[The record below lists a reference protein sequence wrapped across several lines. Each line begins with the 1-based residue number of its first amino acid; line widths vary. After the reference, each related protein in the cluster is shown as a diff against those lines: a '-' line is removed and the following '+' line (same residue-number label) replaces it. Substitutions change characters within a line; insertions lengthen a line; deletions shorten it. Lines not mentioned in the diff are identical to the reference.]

1 MTPGLVVLLFIG
13 SLLLF
18 LSIFASK
25 SMQRFG
31 VPALIVFL
39 GIGMLAG
46 ADGPGGIY
54 FDNPD
59 LAQILGIIA
68 LNFILFSGGLD
79 TKWQSVKP
87 VLYQGLSLSTLG
99 VLLTA
104 ILTGLFAHAYLGFTL
119 IEGFLLGSIV
129 SSTDAAAVFTIL
141 RGRGVGLKGNLRP
154 TLELES
160 GSNDP
165 MAYFLTAS
173 LTVLAMQPESSVW
186 ALIPSFFLQ
195 MSVGAAMGYVLGKL
209 MIRLINKINLEV
221 DGLYPVL
228 LVAFVFF
235 TYSATELIYGNGF
248 LSVYIAAVVLGN
260 ASFIHKKSL
269 LKFFDASAWLMQ
281 IVMFLTLGLLVFPS
295 EMIDTLLPGL
305 AISAFII
312 LVARP
317 VAVFFSLSLSKLRI
331 KDKVFIS
338 WVGLRGA
345 VPIIF
350 ATYPL
355 IAGLE
360 KANIIFN
367 IVFFISVLSVT
378 LQGTTLSFV
387 ATLLNRAV
395 PESMRR
401 KFPLDIELADDVKS
415 ELAEIEVIENS
426 FAANRPI
433 VELNFPKSGLIVMI
447 KRSGKYLTPN
457 GATVLLPGDLL
468 TVMANNDETME
479 AICDRVARPKSV
491 SVQRHE

>member
-1 MTPGLVVLLFIG
+1 MTTGLVVLLFIG

-31 VPALIVFL
+31 IPALIVFL

-46 ADGPGGIY
+46 ADGLGGIY
-54 FDNPD
+54 FDDPRI
-59 LAQILGIIA
+59 AQILGIIA

-79 TKWQSVKP
+79 TKWESVKP
-87 VLYQGLSLSTLG
+87 ILYQGLSLSTLG
-99 VLLTA
+99 VVLTA
-104 ILTGLFAHAYLGFTL
+104 ALTGWFSHIILGLTL
-119 IEGFLLGSIV
+119 IEGMLLGAIV

-173 LTVLAMQPESSVW
+173 LTVLALQPESSVW
-186 ALIPSFFLQ
+186 GLVPSFFLQ
-195 MSVGAAMGYVLGKL
+195 MSIGGAMGYGLGKL

-235 TYSATELIYGNGF
+235 TYSATELLYGNGF

-260 ASFIHKKSL
+260 ASFIHKRSL
-269 LKFFDASAWLMQ
+269 LKFFDAAAWLMQ

-295 EMIDTLLPGL
+295 EMVATLIPGL

-317 VAVFFSLSLSKLRI
+317 AAVFISLALSKLRV
-331 KDKVFIS
+331 KDKLFIS

-355 IAGLE
+355 IAGIE
-360 KANIIFN
+360 KASLIFN

-378 LQGTTLSFV
+378 LQGTTLSMV
-387 ATLLNRAV
+387 AKLLHRSV

-415 ELAEIEVIENS
+415 ELAEIKVEEHS

-433 VELNFPKSGLIVMI
+433 VELDFPKSGLIVMI

-457 GATVLLPGDLL
+457 GATVLQPGDLL
-468 TVMANNDETME
+468 TVMANNDDTME

-491 SVQRHE
+491 SVNRNA

>member
-1 MTPGLVVLLFIG
+1 MTSGLVVLLFIG

-31 VPALIVFL
+31 VPALIIFL

-54 FDNPD
+54 FDDPRI
-59 LAQILGIIA
+59 AQILGIIA

-79 TKWQSVKP
+79 TKWQSIKP
-87 VLYQGLSLSTLG
+87 ILYQGLSLSTLG

-104 ILTGLFAHAYLGFTL
+104 FLTGVFAHTLLGLTL

-173 LTVLAMQPESSVW
+173 FTVLAMQPESSIW
-186 ALIPSFFLQ
+186 TLIPSFILQ
-195 MSVGAAMGYVLGKL
+195 MSIGAAMGYGLGKL
-209 MIRLINKINLEV
+209 MIRLINKISLEV

-235 TYSATELIYGNGF
+235 AYSATELLYGNGF
-248 LSVYIAAVVLGN
+248 LSVYIAALVLGN

-295 EMIDTLLPGL
+295 EMVNTLLPGL

-312 LVARP
+312 LIARP
-317 VAVFFSLSLSKLRI
+317 IAVFMSLSLSKLQI
-331 KDKVFIS
+331 KDKIFIS

-345 VPIIF
+345 VPIVF

-360 KANIIFN
+360 KANLIFN
-367 IVFFISVLSVT
+367 IVFFISVLSVI
-378 LQGTTLSFV
+378 LQGTSLSLV
-387 ATLLNRAV
+387 AKLLDRAV
-395 PESMRR
+395 PESMRH
-401 KFPLDIELADDVKS
+401 KFQLDIELADDVKS
-415 ELAEIEVIENS
+415 KLGEIEVVENS

-447 KRSGKYLTPN
+447 KRDGKYLTPN
-457 GATVLLPGDLL
+457 GATVLQAGDFL

-491 SVQRHE
+491 SVNRNE

>member
-1 MTPGLVVLLFIG
+1 MTSGLVLLLFIG

-54 FDNPD
+54 FDDPR

-87 VLYQGLSLSTLG
+87 VLYQGLSLSTIG
-99 VLLTA
+99 VLVTA
-104 ILTGLFAHAYLGFTL
+104 ILTGLFAHWMLGLTL
-119 IEGFLLGSIV
+119 IEGLLLGSIV
-129 SSTDAAAVFTIL
+129 SSTDAAAVFSIL

-154 TLELES
+154 ALELES

-165 MAYFLTAS
+165 MAYFLTTSFIA
-173 LTVLAMQPESSVW
+173 LALLPDSSAW
-186 ALIPSFFLQ
+186 TLIPTFFMQ
-195 MSVGAAMGYVLGKL
+195 MSIGGAMGYVLGKL

-228 LVAFVFF
+228 LVAFIFF
-235 TYSATELIYGNGF
+235 TYSATELLYGNGF

-295 EMIDTLLPGL
+295 EMVASLLPGL
-305 AISAFII
+305 AISVFII

-317 VAVFFSLSLSKLRI
+317 VAVFLSLALSKLRI
-331 KDKVFIS
+331 KDKIFIS

-345 VPIIF
+345 VPIVF

-360 KANIIFN
+360 KASMIFN

-378 LQGTTLSFV
+378 LQGTTLSLV
-387 ATLLNRAV
+387 AKMLNRAV

-401 KFPLDIELADDVKS
+401 KYPLDIELADDVKS
-415 ELAEIEVIENS
+415 ELAEIMVDEKS

-433 VELNFPKSGLIVMI
+433 VELDFPKTGLIVMI
-447 KRSGKYLTPN
+447 KRDGKYMTPN
-457 GATVLLPGDLL
+457 GATVLHSGDLL

-491 SVQRHE
+491 PVKRHE

>member
-1 MTPGLVVLLFIG
+1 MTTTLVVLLFIG

-25 SMQRFG
+25 STQRFG

-39 GIGMLAG
+39 AIGMLAG

-54 FDNPD
+54 FNDPFF
-59 LAQILGIIA
+59 AQALGIIA

-87 VLYQGLSLSTLG
+87 IFYQGLSLATLG

-104 ILTGLFAHAYLGFTL
+104 LLTGLFAHWILGLSL
-119 IEGFLLGSIV
+119 IEGLLLGSIV
-129 SSTDAAAVFTIL
+129 SSTDAAAVFSIL

-165 MAYFLTAS
+165 MAYFLTTS
-173 LTVLAMQPESSVW
+173 LIAIALQPEMSAWTMV
-186 ALIPSFFLQ
+186 PTFFMQ
-195 MSVGAAMGYVLGKL
+195 MSIGGAMGYLLGKL

-228 LVAFVFF
+228 LIAFMFF
-235 TYSATELIYGNGF
+235 AYSATELIYGNGF
-248 LSVYIAAVVLGN
+248 LAVYIAAVVLGN
-260 ASFIHKKSL
+260 ASFIHKKSM

-281 IVMFLTLGLLVFPS
+281 ILMFLTLGLLVFPS
-295 EMIDTLLPGL
+295 EMGTSIIPGL
-305 AISAFII
+305 AISIFMI

-317 VAVFFSLSLSKLRI
+317 VTVFISLAFSKLRV
-331 KDKVFIS
+331 KDKLFIS

-355 IAGLE
+355 IAGLDN
-360 KANIIFN
+360 ANVIFN
-367 IVFFISVLSVT
+367 IVFFISVISVT
-378 LQGTTLSFV
+378 VQGTTLPVV
-387 ATLLNRAV
+387 AKWLKRAV

-401 KFPLDIELADDVKS
+401 KFPLDIELADEVRS
-415 ELAEIEVIENS
+415 ELAEIEVTEDS
-426 FAANRPI
+426 FASNRPI
-433 VELNFPKSGLIVMI
+433 VEIDFPKAGLIVMI
-447 KRSGKYLTPN
+447 KRQGKYLMPN
-457 GATVLLPGDLL
+457 GSTVLLPGDLL
-468 TVMANNDETME
+468 TVMANGDETME
-479 AICDRVARPKSV
+479 AICDRVSRPNSV
-491 SVQRHE
+491 SVKLNE

>member
-1 MTPGLVVLLFIG
+1 MTSGLAVLLFIG

-25 SMQRFG
+25 STQRFG

-46 ADGPGGIY
+46 TDGPGGIY
-54 FDNPD
+54 FNDPAI
-59 LAQILGIIA
+59 AQVLGIIA

-79 TKWQSVKP
+79 TKWQSVRP
-87 VLYQGLSLSTLG
+87 ILYQGLSLSTLG

-104 ILTGLFAHAYLGFTL
+104 FLTGWFAHVILGLTL

-129 SSTDAAAVFTIL
+129 SSTDAAAVFSIL

-165 MAYFLTAS
+165 MAYFLTTSFTA
-173 LTVLAMQPESSVW
+173 LVLQPESSIFV
-186 ALIPSFFLQ
+186 LIPTFFMQ
-195 MSVGAAMGYVLGKL
+195 MSIGGAMGYLLGRL
-209 MIRLINKINLEV
+209 MIRLINKVNLEV

-228 LVAFVFF
+228 LIAFIFF
-235 TYSATELIYGNGF
+235 TYSATELLYGNGF
-248 LSVYIAAVVLGN
+248 LAVYIAAVVLGN

-281 IVMFLTLGLLVFPS
+281 ILMFLTLGLFVFPS
-295 EMIDTLLPGL
+295 EMVEYIIPGL
-305 AISAFII
+305 AISVFMI

-317 VAVFFSLSLSKLRI
+317 ITVFISLAFSKIRV

-355 IAGLE
+355 IAGVE
-360 KANIIFN
+360 KAGLIFN

-378 LQGTTLSFV
+378 VQGTTIPVV
-387 ATLLNRAV
+387 AKWLNRAV

-401 KFPLDIELADDVKS
+401 KYPLDIELADDVKS
-415 ELAEIEVIENS
+415 ELAEIEVIEGS

-433 VELNFPKSGLIVMI
+433 VEIDFPKTGLIVMI
-447 KRSGKYLTPN
+447 KRNGKYLMPN
-457 GATVLLPGDLL
+457 GATVLQAGDFL
-468 TVMANNDETME
+468 TVMANNEDTLE
-479 AICDRVARPKSV
+479 AIYDRVARPNSV
-491 SVQRHE
+491 SVIRNE

>member
-1 MTPGLVVLLFIG
+1 MTSGLIALLFIG

-46 ADGPGGIY
+46 VDGPGGIN
-54 FDNPD
+54 FNEPSI
-59 LAQILGIIA
+59 AQILGIIA

-79 TKWQSVKP
+79 TKWQSVRP
-87 VLYQGLSLSTLG
+87 IFFQGLSLATLG

-104 ILTGLFAHAYLGFTL
+104 VLTGYFAHWILGLSL
-119 IEGFLLGSIV
+119 IEGLLLGAIV
-129 SSTDAAAVFTIL
+129 SSTDAAAVFSIL

-154 TLELES
+154 TLEFES

-165 MAYFLTAS
+165 MAYFLTTS
-173 LTVLAMQPESSVW
+173 LIAIALQPESSFW
-186 ALIPSFFLQ
+186 SLIPTFFIQ
-195 MSVGAAMGYVLGKL
+195 MSIGGAMGYILGRL
-209 MIRLINKINLEV
+209 MIRLINKVSLEV

-228 LVAFVFF
+228 LIAFMFF
-235 TYSATELIYGNGF
+235 TYSATELLYGNGF
-248 LSVYIAAVVLGN
+248 LAVYIAAVVLGN

-295 EMIDTLLPGL
+295 EMVRTIGVGL
-305 AISAFII
+305 AISVFMI

-317 VAVFFSLSLSKLRI
+317 ISVFVSLAFSKIRV

-360 KANIIFN
+360 QAGLIFN

-378 LQGTTLSFV
+378 VQGTTIPIV
-387 ATLLNRAV
+387 AKLLKRSV

-401 KFPLDIELADDVKS
+401 KYPIDIELGDDVKS
-415 ELAEIEVIENS
+415 ELAEIEVTEGS
-426 FAANRPI
+426 FAANRAI
-433 VELNFPKSGLIVMI
+433 VEIDFPKTGLIVMI
-447 KRSGKYLTPN
+447 KRDGKYLMPN
-457 GATVLLPGDLL
+457 GATVLKPGDYL
-468 TVMANNDETME
+468 TVMANNEDTLE
-479 AICDRVARPKSV
+479 AICDRVARPKFV
-491 SVQRHE
+491 SEMRDE

>member
-1 MTPGLVVLLFIG
+1 MASTLVVLLFIG

-25 SMQRFG
+25 TTQRFG

-54 FDNPD
+54 FDDPRI
-59 LAQILGIIA
+59 AQILGIIA

-87 VLYQGLSLSTLG
+87 VLYQGLSLSTIG
-99 VLLTA
+99 VLVTA
-104 ILTGLFAHAYLGFTL
+104 FSTGWFAHYVLGL
-119 IEGFLLGSIV
+119 SPIEGLLLGSIV
-129 SSTDAAAVFTIL
+129 SSTDAAAVFSIL
-141 RGRGVGLKGNLRP
+141 RGKGVGLKGNLRP
-154 TLELES
+154 ALELES

-165 MAYFLTAS
+165 MAYFLTTSFIA
-173 LTVLAMQPESSVW
+173 LALMPESSAWV
-186 ALIPSFFLQ
+186 LVPTFFLQ
-195 MSVGAAMGYVLGKL
+195 MSIGGAMGYLMGKL
-209 MIRLINKINLEV
+209 MIRLINRINLEV

-228 LVAFVFF
+228 LIAFVFF
-235 TYSATELIYGNGF
+235 IYSATELLYGNGF
-248 LSVYIAAVVLGN
+248 LSVYVAAVVLGN

-295 EMIDTLLPGL
+295 EMIDTIVPGL
-305 AISAFII
+305 AISLFII
-312 LVARP
+312 LIARP
-317 VAVFFSLSLSKLRI
+317 AAIFISLAFSKLNV

-355 IAGLE
+355 LAGLE
-360 KANIIFN
+360 QANLIFN
-367 IVFFISVLSVT
+367 IVFFISVLSVA
-378 LQGTTLSFV
+378 LQGTTLSVV
-387 ATLLNRAV
+387 AKWLHRSV
-395 PESMRR
+395 PESMKR
-401 KFPLDIELADDVKS
+401 KFPLDIELGDEVRS
-415 ELAEIEVIENS
+415 ELAEIEVIDTS

-433 VELNFPKSGLIVMI
+433 VEIDFPKTGLIVMV
-447 KRSGKYLTPN
+447 KRSGKYIMPN
-457 GATVLLPGDLL
+457 GSTVLLPGDLL
-468 TVMANNDETME
+468 TVMANSDETME

-491 SVQRHE
+491 PVNHNE

>member
-1 MTPGLVVLLFIG
+1 MTSSLVVLLFIG

-25 SMQRFG
+25 STQRFG

-54 FDNPD
+54 FDDPRI
-59 LAQILGIIA
+59 AQILGIIA

-99 VLLTA
+99 VLMTA
-104 ILTGLFAHAYLGFTL
+104 FLTGWFAHKILGLTL
-119 IEGFLLGSIV
+119 IEGLLLGSIV

-141 RGRGVGLKGNLRP
+141 RGKGVGLKGNLRP
-154 TLELES
+154 ALELES

-165 MAYFLTAS
+165 MAYFLTTSFIA
-173 LTVLAMQPESSVW
+173 LALMPDSSAWVM
-186 ALIPSFFLQ
+186 IPTFFLQ
-195 MSVGAAMGYVLGKL
+195 MSIGGAIGYLMGKI

-228 LVAFVFF
+228 LIAFMFF
-235 TYSATELIYGNGF
+235 AYSATELLYGNGF
-248 LSVYIAAVVLGN
+248 LAVYISAVILGN
-260 ASFIHKKSL
+260 ASFIHKKSI

-295 EMIDTLLPGL
+295 EMIDTIVPGL
-305 AISAFII
+305 AISMFII

-317 VAVFFSLSLSKLRI
+317 TAVFVSLAFSKLNV

-355 IAGLE
+355 LAGLE
-360 KANIIFN
+360 KASVIFN
-367 IVFFISVLSVT
+367 IVFFISVLSVA
-378 LQGTTLSFV
+378 LQGTTLSIV
-387 ATLLNRAV
+387 AKWLHRSV
-395 PESMRR
+395 PESIKR
-401 KFPLDIELADDVKS
+401 KFPLDIELGDEVRS
-415 ELAEIEVIENS
+415 ELAEIMVEESS

-433 VELNFPKSGLIVMI
+433 VDLDFPKAGLIVMI
-447 KRSGKYLTPN
+447 KRDGKYLTPN
-457 GATVLLPGDLL
+457 GATVLYPGDLL
-468 TVMANNDETME
+468 TVMANSDDTME

-491 SVQRHE
+491 SINRND